1 MSSPAATADA
11 TDATPKGGGAKKL
24 VVIGLVALLLLGG
37 VGGGAV
43 WFLKKRAADA
53 AAAEEAAEGDDGP
66 AASQR
71 EKPDPKAVPTF
82 VPLEMFTVNLAD
94 REAERYAQV
103 GVTLELADAA
113 AGDQIKNYMPAIRSN
128 ILMVL
133 SRKTSKE
140 MLEPE
145 GKAFLAEEILREAVR
160 PLGYE
165 LDPPERPAPAASA
178 ASAADAGDDEA
189 PKPKKK
195 TKKAVENDTP
205 VKRVHFSNFIIQ

>member
-1 MSSPAATADA
+1 MSSPAATADV
-11 TDATPKGGGAKKL
+11 TDVAPKGGGAKKL

-53 AAAEEAAEGDDGP
+53 AAAEESADGEEKSAAGH
-66 AASQR
+66 A
-71 EKPDPKAVPTF
+71 KPDPKAVPTF
-82 VPLEMFTVNLAD
+82 VALEMFTVNLAD
-94 REAERYAQV
+94 REAERYAQI
-103 GVTLELADAA
+103 GVTLEIVDAK

-133 SRKTSKE
+133 SRKTSKD
-140 MLEPE
+140 LLDAE
-145 GKAFLAEEILREAVR
+145 GKKLLAEEIRREAVR

-165 LDPPERPAPAASA
+165 LEAPEPPASA
-178 ASAADAGDDEA
+178 AAHAEGEDGEDK

-195 TKKAVENDTP
+195 PKKKAVEQEDVP

>member
-1 MSSPAATADA
+1 MSSPAATAQV
-11 TDATPKGGGAKKL
+11 TDVAPKGGGAKKL

-53 AAAEEAAEGDDGP
+53 AAAEEAADGE
-66 AASQR
+66 
-71 EKPDPKAVPTF
+71 EKSAGAHHDKVDPKAVPTF
-82 VPLEMFTVNLAD
+82 VPLDMFTVNLAD
-94 REAERYAQV
+94 REAERYAQI
-103 GVTLELADAA
+103 GVTLELADAH
-113 AGDQIKNYMPAIRSN
+113 AGDQIKNYLPAIRSN

-133 SRKTSKE
+133 SRKTSKD
-140 MLEPE
+140 LLDAD
-145 GKAFLAEEILREAVR
+145 GKKLLAEEIRREAVR

-165 LDPPERPAPAASA
+165 LEAPEPPAAAASA
-178 ASAADAGDDEA
+178 NAEGEDEDK

-195 TKKAVENDTP
+195 PKKKAAEHQDVP